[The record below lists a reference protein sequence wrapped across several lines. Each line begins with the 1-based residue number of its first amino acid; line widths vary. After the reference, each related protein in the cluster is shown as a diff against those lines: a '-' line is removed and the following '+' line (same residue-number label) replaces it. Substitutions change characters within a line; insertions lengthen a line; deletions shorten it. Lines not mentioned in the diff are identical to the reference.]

1 MLSIRAKAIA
11 NTGRYAGAH
20 HGALMLARQPL
31 PSGWTACAVAG
42 TPATDHAHLRPS
54 SNSVMVNGSA
64 TPTGV
69 RTRPVAP
76 SVSTPPSTSPPET
89 VGPHFGHASVSTSTF
104 HTASAGASM
113 CLLTESMAVAYP
125 LRGRALLVV
134 VRPEDE
140 LVECPQC
147 GVGTDLVEGGA
158 DFVQVRDGHL
168 QRWLIRLVGGAD
180 RIVDTRLPG
189 HLDMTPDHM
198 RHRMRLTEVD
208 QSVDAVR

>member
-1 MLSIRAKAIA
+1 MSSIRAKAIA

-42 TPATDHAHLRPS
+42 TPATDHAQLRPS
-54 SNSVMVNGSA
+54 SNSVMVNGSS

-76 SVSTPPSTSPPET
+76 SGSTPPSTSPPET

-113 CLLTESMAVAYP
+113 CLLTESMVVAYP
-125 LRGRALLVV
+125 LHGRRLVV
-134 VRPEDE
+134 LRPEDE
-140 LVECPQC
+140 LVECP
-147 GVGTDLVEGGA
+147 
-158 DFVQVRDGHL
+158 
-168 QRWLIRLVGGAD
+168 
-180 RIVDTRLPG
+180 
-189 HLDMTPDHM
+189 
-198 RHRMRLTEVD
+198 
-208 QSVDAVR
+208 